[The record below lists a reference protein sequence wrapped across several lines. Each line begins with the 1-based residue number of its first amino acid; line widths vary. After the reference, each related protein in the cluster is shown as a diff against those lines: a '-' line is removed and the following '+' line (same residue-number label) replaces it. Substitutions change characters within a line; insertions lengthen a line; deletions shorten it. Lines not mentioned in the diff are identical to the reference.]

1 MELADFAGPRRRW
14 ADLMDEETNAV
25 GPAAVHAAPRRRRR
39 PPRQH
44 RVRTLGS
51 DADVHGNLL
60 RLYVWLVF
68 SGSRDVA
75 TLRCLQSARRVR
87 GANVGVSVAL
97 ALLLLVSLLH
107 MRSVA
112 TDSSHCGRCFFY
124 LFVRMHG
131 AESKPVALCF
141 SSRDALCLRQ
151 NKAIHSYICIAFC
164 VAATRSIR

>member
-1 MELADFAGPRRRW
+1 MACVLWKQGCRYFALPSSLPAD
-14 ADLMDEETNAV
+14 
-25 GPAAVHAAPRRRRR
+25 
-39 PPRQH
+39 
-44 RVRTLGS
+44 
-51 DADVHGNLL
+51 
-60 RLYVWLVF
+60 
-68 SGSRDVA
+68 
-75 TLRCLQSARRVR
+75 QSARRVR

-164 VAATRSIR
+164 VAATRSIIQASQVKSCMRIICASFALYVFSAACFQLNHTITFCSVGCLVFQWRSNTSRRK

>member
-39 PPRQH
+39 PPRQR
-44 RVRTLGS
+44 RVRTLRS

-75 TLRCLQSARRVR
+75 TLRCLQVYLQT
-87 GANVGVSVAL
+87 NLPVEYVAPMWVFQWL
-97 ALLLLVSLLH
+97 WL
-107 MRSVA
+107 
-112 TDSSHCGRCFFY
+112 CCFW
-124 LFVRMHG
+124 
-131 AESKPVALCF
+131 
-141 SSRDALCLRQ
+141 
-151 NKAIHSYICIAFC
+151 
-164 VAATRSIR
+164 